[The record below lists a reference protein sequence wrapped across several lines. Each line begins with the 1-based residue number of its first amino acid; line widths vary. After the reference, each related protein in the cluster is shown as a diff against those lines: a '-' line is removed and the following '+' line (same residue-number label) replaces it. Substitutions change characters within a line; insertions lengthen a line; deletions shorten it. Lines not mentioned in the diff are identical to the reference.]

1 MTEMKNEFTNQILNL
16 FALLDA
22 IPFSRTKSFR
32 KSAVMAQ
39 NNIAS
44 RPIDLKEKKLRSWRK
59 IKPDLKT
66 STEVQ
71 WNTQRLE
78 FDQLNSIA
86 VQSIAF

>member
-44 RPIDLKEKKLRSWRK
+44 RPIDLKEKKLRS
-59 IKPDLKT
+59 
-66 STEVQ
+66 
-71 WNTQRLE
+71 
-78 FDQLNSIA
+78 
-86 VQSIAF
+86 